1 MSQEREISKEF
12 VKHLHNG
19 VLKDFVDVIRKSN
32 GELIM
37 CIRNGYINVYYNT
50 HNVFKIEE
58 KIRDKRFLVLF
69 DAGHTRYTKDR
80 LKKIDKLKEYGVIYN
95 ICEKGQPNKK
105 NGLPYKSD
113 KHTFEFYIEMSNSKV
128 NHIKE
133 ICEIY
138 IGFIKDFFDENL
150 DYDYIKNQPK
160 GRKKAKL
167 SEKQMQHDL
176 YAGRHT
182 MRIGDDEFILYDI
195 EFKEPGNRHSG
206 KPDFMAAR
214 VRKGIV
220 ESVVLVEL
228 KTESISCNNESGV
241 AEHLVD
247 FEKMIHNTK
256 YGLIPNMKYILNLY
270 KEIGMKPEFK
280 YSPEIKHEILFIF
293 AEDSK
298 NWIKNNNGVL
308 PDSYQGIPVKV
319 IEI

>member
-12 VKHLHNG
+12 IQHLQSG
-19 VLKDFVDVIRKSN
+19 VLKDFVNIIRNSD

-37 CIRNGYINVYYNT
+37 CIRNGYVNVYYNT

-58 KIRDKRFLVLF
+58 KVRDKRFLITF

-80 LKKIDKLKEYGVIYN
+80 QEKIEKLKEYGVIYN

-113 KHTFEFYIEMSNSKV
+113 KHTFEFYVDKANSNE
-128 NHIKE
+128 NYIKE

-138 IGFIKDFFDENL
+138 IDFIKDFFDENL

-160 GRKKAKL
+160 GRKKDKL

-182 MRIGDDEFILYDI
+182 LRIGDDEFILYDI
-195 EFKEPGNRHSG
+195 EFKEPGNRYSG

-214 VRKGIV
+214 VKNGIV

-241 AEHLVD
+241 EEHLVD
-247 FEKMIHNTK
+247 FENMIHNTK
-256 YGLIPNMKYILNLY
+256 YGLISNMKYILNLY
-270 KEIGMKPEFK
+270 KEIGMKPKFE
-280 YSPEIKHEILFIF
+280 YAPEIKHEILFIF

-298 NWIKNNNGVL
+298 NWIKNNSGVL
-308 PDSYQGIPVKV
+308 PSSYQGITVKV
-319 IEI
+319 LEV